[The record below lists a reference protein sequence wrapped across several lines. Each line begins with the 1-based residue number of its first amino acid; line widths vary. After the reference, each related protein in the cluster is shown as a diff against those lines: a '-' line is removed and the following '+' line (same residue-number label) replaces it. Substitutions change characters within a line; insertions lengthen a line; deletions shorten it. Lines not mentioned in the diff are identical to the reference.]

1 MPSLS
6 PAVTAAVAA
15 VSEDDFV
22 RRQESTQS
30 TAAAVTA
37 RLIDM
42 LDVQM
47 GMRVLEIG
55 TGSGYSTALLA
66 ELVGPSGHVTSV
78 DVDAEHVD
86 RVASLLARQGAS
98 HATPTCGDVLAGAPD
113 QAPFDRIIAWATATH
128 LPAAWVEQSNPGALI
143 LAPVALTSLAKVG
156 GGLLAEVGEDGQPS
170 GRSLFPVRY
179 VEMPGV
185 AAVGIDASRK
195 DDEGQAWWLS
205 SQRLRADG
213 GAQSGEELL
222 ELMIRDGR
230 QVAGPLVQRESVVGL
245 TGWLMATRPAG
256 LTTAALGDTRWRIGI
271 TTADGAALMS
281 TFDGTDT
288 AIAGDDAPAFALAEV
303 VQAWRDAGKPGLGAL
318 EPVLSSTEGGW
329 TVRAEL
335 RPTVA
340 PAADAEENGAV
351 DAHAGHQH

>member
-1 MPSLS
+1 
-6 PAVTAAVAA
+6 VTAAVAA

-22 RRQESTQS
+22 RRAEGTQS

-66 ELVGPSGHVTSV
+66 ELVGPSGHVSSV

-86 RVASLLARQGAS
+86 RVASLLTRQGAS
-98 HATPTCGDVLAGAPD
+98 HATLTCGDVLAGAPD
-113 QAPFDRIIAWATATH
+113 QAPFDRIIAWATAPH

-143 LAPVALTSLAKVG
+143 LTPVALTPLAKVG
-156 GGLLAEVGEDGQPS
+156 GGLVAAVGEDGQPS
-170 GRSLFPVRY
+170 GRTLFPVRY
-179 VEMPGV
+179 VEMPG
-185 AAVGIDASRK
+185 AAARSIDASRT
-195 DDEGQAWWLS
+195 DDEGQTWWLS
-205 SQRLRADG
+205 REDLRTGDG
-213 GAQSGEELL
+213 AERGEELL
-222 ELMIRDGR
+222 GLMIRDGR

-245 TGWLMATRPAG
+245 TGWLMATGPAG

-271 TTADGAALMS
+271 STDDGAALMS

-288 AIAGDDAPAFALAEV
+288 AIAGDDAPAFALAEIA
-303 VQAWRDAGKPGLGAL
+303 QAWREAGKPGLGGL
-318 EPVLSSTEGGW
+318 QPVLIPTEGGW
-329 TVRAEL
+329 TARAEL
-335 RPTVA
+335 RPSVA
-340 PAADAEENGAV
+340 PPAGAVGDPADNGAV